1 MIRTF
6 RSRVDKFYH
15 AFIWIVVI
23 ILFYCFWHHHII
35 AAITT
40 LLVLLFG
47 MEALLKTEY
56 IISTEGYLIVKCG
69 FFPTYSIKT
78 DDIKEVRYVT
88 SCAFAYAL
96 SCDRI
101 QIVSKNN
108 ATRTISPENTDI
120 FIKELKRQNH
130 LIVVLDNK

>member
-56 IISTEGYLIVKCG
+56 IISTACYLLVKCG
-69 FFPTYSIKT
+69 FFPTRS
-78 DDIKEVRYVT
+78 
-88 SCAFAYAL
+88 
-96 SCDRI
+96 
-101 QIVSKNN
+101 
-108 ATRTISPENTDI
+108 
-120 FIKELKRQNH
+120 
-130 LIVVLDNK
+130 